1 MENDET
7 ALLASSFVICP
18 VRVDLPRKRPYFA
31 VPPHTVKNV
40 LFVCTGN
47 ICRSPMAEGIFRA
60 AVKDQP
66 DIEVGSAG
74 VAAGYGEP
82 PSKHAVEVLR
92 PWGVDISQLRSQPLT
107 EALVREATH
116 IFVMTRGHKEA
127 IKMYFPEA
135 TEKTYLLRE
144 FDDTARN
151 GHIDVPDPIGLGIQA
166 YFESRDT
173 IKRAVPGILRFLEQS
188 KPMTS
193 PQPTTATPTSTRT
206 LRIALGADHG
216 GFELKKAIHAHL
228 AKKGYVV
235 TDFGV
240 NSTESVDYPDFAE
253 SVARHILASESDF
266 GILVC
271 KSGIGMSIAANRFP
285 HIRAALVDNPADA
298 TVTRQHNN
306 ANVLCLAANHVDPSA
321 APKIVD
327 AFLSGPF
334 EGGRHERRVEKLEH
348 LGTTNASHPSLEDA
362 DPEIFRAIEDEKKR
376 QFENIELIASENFT
390 SRAVMEA
397 QGSCLTNKYAEGYPG
412 RRWYGGC
419 EHVDVVEQ
427 LAIDRVKQLFGGDH
441 VNVQPHSGSQA
452 NTAVYFSVLQPGDR
466 ILTMNLA
473 HGGHLT
479 HGHKANFSGRFYDVV
494 HYGVSEKD
502 ERIDYDAL
510 AQLALESRPKMITA
524 GASAYPRIID
534 FQRMRQIADSVGA
547 YLFVDMAHIAGLVA
561 AGVHPTPVPLA
572 DFVTTT
578 THKSLRGPRGGI
590 IICKEQFGKGIDSQ
604 VFPGIQGGPLEHVI
618 AAKAVCFHEALQPS
632 FKVYAQQIVS
642 NAKAL
647 AAGLMKHG
655 YRLTSGGTDN
665 HLMLV
670 DLRPNGLNGKIAS
683 EALDHAG
690 ITVNKNGIPFDTE
703 KITLGGGIRIGTPA
717 VTTRGMKEE
726 QMLEIADLIHR
737 ALTGRENAAEI
748 AKVRGEVRALT
759 SRYPLPG

>member
-1 MENDET
+1 
-7 ALLASSFVICP
+7 
-18 VRVDLPRKRPYFA
+18 
-31 VPPHTVKNV
+31 
-40 LFVCTGN
+40 
-47 ICRSPMAEGIFRA
+47 MAEGIFRA
-60 AVKDQP
+60 AVKDKP
-66 DIEVGSAG
+66 DIQVASAG

-82 PSKHAVEVLR
+82 PSRHAVEVLR
-92 PWGVDISQLRSQPLT
+92 PWGVDISGQRSQPLT
-107 EALVREATH
+107 EDLVREATH
-116 IFVMTRGHKEA
+116 IFVMTRGHREA
-127 IKMYFPEA
+127 IKAYFPEA
-135 TEKTYLLRE
+135 TDKVHLLRE
-144 FDDTARN
+144 FDETARN
-151 GHIDVPDPIGLGIQA
+151 GHVDVPDPIGLGIHA

-173 IKRAVPGILRFLEQS
+173 IKRTVPGILRFLEQS
-188 KPMTS
+188 QPMTS
-193 PQPTTATPTSTRT
+193 SQPTTAPAPSTRT

-216 GFELKKAIHAHL
+216 GFEVKNAVHAHL
-228 AKKGYVV
+228 TRKGFVV

-253 SVARHILASESDF
+253 SVAQHILANESDF

-285 HIRAALVDNPADA
+285 HIRAALVDNASDA

-306 ANVLCLAANHVDPSA
+306 SNVLCLAANHVDSSA
-321 APKIVD
+321 AAKIVD
-327 AFLSGPF
+327 AFLGTNF

-348 LGTTNASHPSLEDA
+348 LGTSNASHPSLEDV
-362 DPEIFRAIEDEKKR
+362 DPEIFRAIENEKKR

-427 LAIDRVKQLFGGDH
+427 LAIDRVKALFGGDH

-452 NTAVYFSVLQPGDR
+452 NTAVYFSVLQPGDK

-502 ERIDYDAL
+502 ERIDYDHL
-510 AQLALESRPKMITA
+510 AQLALETKPKMITA

-534 FQRMRQIADSVGA
+534 FARMRQIADSVGA

-561 AGVHPTPVPLA
+561 GGLHPNPVPLA
-572 DFVTTT
+572 DFVTST

-590 IICKEQFGKGIDSQ
+590 IICKEQFAKGIDSQ

-642 NAKAL
+642 NARAL
-647 AAGLMKHG
+647 AAGLMKNG

-683 EALDHAG
+683 ETLDHAG

-703 KITLGGGIRIGTPA
+703 KISLGGGIRIGTPA

-737 ALTGRENAAEI
+737 ALANKDNANEI
-748 AKVRGEVRALT
+748 AAVHTEVRSLT